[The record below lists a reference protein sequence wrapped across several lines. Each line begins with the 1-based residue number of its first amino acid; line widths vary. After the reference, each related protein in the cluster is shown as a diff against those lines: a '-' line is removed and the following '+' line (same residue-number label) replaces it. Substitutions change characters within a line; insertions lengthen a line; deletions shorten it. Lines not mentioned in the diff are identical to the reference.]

1 MDIDRYLARNQ
12 AAWSRLQALT
22 RRARGGASRLSAEE
36 LDELVRL
43 YQRTSSHLSYVR
55 TYYRDAGLTA
65 RLTTLV
71 AEAGAV
77 IYGARAGTAKAVGR
91 FFTTTFPAAVWHAR
105 RLVLV
110 AAVLMFL
117 PALALGA
124 WLAISDRAVDA
135 AAPDAVREAYV
146 EEDFE
151 DYYSSEPA
159 GQFAAEVF
167 VNNVQVSILAF
178 AAGILLCVVTAGILV
193 VNGANLGFAAGLFYA
208 AGEAPRFWGL
218 ILPHGLLELT
228 AVVIAG
234 GAGLRLGWT
243 VIDPGDRLRGEA
255 LAEEGRRAVVIVLGL
270 IAAFATAGLI
280 EGFVT
285 GSPLPTA
292 VRVGIGV
299 TVEVA
304 FLLYV
309 FVHGRAAAARGLTG
323 LLGEE
328 PTVLGS
334 PDPQK
339 LGRGD
344 PRTTGQRRPVVL
356 TRR

>member
-12 AAWSRLQALT
+12 EAWTRLQQLT
-22 RRARGGASRLSAEE
+22 RRARRGPSHLSAEE

-43 YQRTSSHLSYVR
+43 YQRTSAHLSYVR

-71 AEAGAV
+71 ADAGAV
-77 IYGARAGTAKAVGR
+77 IYGARGGTMKAVGR
-91 FFTTTFPAAVWHAR
+91 FFAATFPAAVWHNR
-105 RLVLV
+105 RFVLV
-110 AAVLMFL
+110 AAALTFL
-117 PALALGA
+117 PSLALGA
-124 WLAISDRAVDA
+124 WLAGSDRAVDA
-135 AAPDAVREAYV
+135 SAPDAVREAYV

-151 DYYSSEPA
+151 AYYSSEPA
-159 GQFAAEVF
+159 GQFAAKVF
-167 VNNVQVSILAF
+167 VNNVQVSIMAF

-228 AVVIAG
+228 AVVVAG

-243 VIDPGDRLRGEA
+243 IIDPGDRLRGEA

-270 IAAFATAGLI
+270 ILAFAIAGLI

-285 GSPLPTA
+285 GSPLPTS

-309 FVHGRAAAARGLTG
+309 G
-323 LLGEE
+323 
-328 PTVLGS
+328 VLGS
-334 PDPQK
+334 QAAGRLDPEV
-339 LGRGD
+339 GIGEERGQPAGLRVD
-344 PRTTGQRRPVVL
+344 DRRAQPA
-356 TRR
+356 

>member
-1 MDIDRYLARNQ
+1 VDIDRYLARNQ
-12 AAWSRLQALT
+12 EGWARLQALT
-22 RRARGGASRLSAEE
+22 RKARRGVSRLEPGE
-36 LDELVRL
+36 LDELVQL
-43 YQRTSSHLSYVR
+43 YQRTSAHLSYVR

-71 AEAGAV
+71 ADAASV
-77 IYGARAGTAKAVGR
+77 IYGARSRTLRAMGR
-91 FFTTTFPAAVWHAR
+91 FFTTTFPAAVWHCR
-105 RLVLV
+105 RLVLIS
-110 AAVLMFL
+110 AALTFL
-117 PALALGA
+117 PSLALGV
-124 WLAISDRAVDA
+124 WLANSDRAIDA

-151 DYYSSEPA
+151 AYYSSEPA
-159 GQFAAEVF
+159 AQFATEVF
-167 VNNVQVSILAF
+167 VNNVRVSILAF
-178 AAGILLCVVTAGILV
+178 AAGILLCVVTAAILM
-193 VNGANLGFAAGLFYA
+193 VNGANLGFAAGLFVA

-255 LAEEGRRAVVIVLGL
+255 LAEEGRRSVVIVLGL
-270 IAAFATAGLI
+270 IAAFATAGVI

-285 GSPLPTA
+285 GSSLPTV
-292 VRVGIGV
+292 VRVGVGV
-299 TVEVA
+299 TVEAA

-309 FVHGRAAAARGLTG
+309 VAQGRAAAARGLTG
-323 LLGEE
+323 LLGEDDDRRPPSGSE
-328 PTVLGS
+328 PQS
-334 PDPQK
+334 
-339 LGRGD
+339 
-344 PRTTGQRRPVVL
+344 RPVVL

>member
-1 MDIDRYLARNQ
+1 MDIDRYLARNE
-12 AAWSRLQALT
+12 AAWSRLRALT
-22 RRARGGASRLSAEE
+22 AKARRGVSRLSPDE
-36 LDELVRL
+36 LDELVQL
-43 YQRTSSHLSYVR
+43 YQRTSAHLSYVR

-71 AEAGAV
+71 ADAGSV
-77 IYGARAGTAKAVGR
+77 IYGARPRTLRAMGR
-91 FFTTTFPAAVWHAR
+91 FFTTTFPAAVWHTR
-105 RLVLV
+105 RLVLIS
-110 AAVLMFL
+110 AALTFL
-117 PALALGA
+117 PSLALGV
-124 WLAISDRAVDA
+124 WLANSDRAVDA

-151 DYYSSEPA
+151 AYYSSEPA
-159 GQFAAEVF
+159 AQFATEVF

-193 VNGANLGFAAGLFYA
+193 LNGANLGFAAGLFVA

-270 IAAFATAGLI
+270 VAAFGAAGLI

-285 GSPLPTA
+285 GSALPTV
-292 VRVGIGV
+292 VRVGVGIA
-299 TVEVA
+299 VEAA

-309 FVHGRAAAARGLTG
+309 VAQGRAAATRGLTG
-323 LLGEE
+323 LLGEDDDR
-328 PTVLGS
+328 VAAADAQS
-334 PDPQK
+334 
-339 LGRGD
+339 
-344 PRTTGQRRPVVL
+344 RPVVL